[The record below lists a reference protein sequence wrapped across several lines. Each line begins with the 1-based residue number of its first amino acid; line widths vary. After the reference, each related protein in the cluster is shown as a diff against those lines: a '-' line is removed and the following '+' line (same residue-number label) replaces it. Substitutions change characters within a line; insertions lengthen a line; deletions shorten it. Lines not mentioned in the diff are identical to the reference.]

1 MTSPAHSERI
11 QTLDILRGIA
21 LLGMILVHF
30 HQKMEAPAT
39 MPEDLVGWIVWVGVE
54 EKAWAT
60 FAFLF
65 GVGFAILLQRREQ
78 RGEGFNAFYLR
89 RLLGLAMFGILAE
102 ALFGFRVL
110 LVYAIW
116 GVPLLF
122 VRKWRTR
129 SLLTLAVLSAAALP
143 VYQLG
148 LALWQWKVVGHFT
161 PPSAQRILL
170 FQALEDAQHQPN
182 YFVLVAA
189 RVHAMMA
196 SYLDWHVLIPAHD
209 FALFILGLLAV
220 RHGIFSETRSR
231 RKIFVAFMVFGFV
244 SWAAFWLLLPRLPL
258 NFAPEQVTSPL
269 RYGLGLVHDQWLAF
283 TYVGAAVLL
292 LNAFPLWQQR
302 LSWLGVAG
310 RMALTNYFVQIAVL
324 DVLASSYGVGLKIRP
339 YAEPLATA
347 LLFGAEVL
355 LSRWW
360 LARFRFGPLEWLWR
374 SFTYGKLQPIRLS
387 KPAAIAA
394 GA

>member
-1 MTSPAHSERI
+1 MTSPANNERI

-78 RGEGFNAFYLR
+78 RGERFNAFYLR
-89 RLLGLAMFGILAE
+89 RLLGLALFGVLAE

-110 LVYAIW
+110 LVYALW

-122 VRKWRTR
+122 VRKWKTR
-129 SLLTLAVLSAAALP
+129 SLLTLAVFSAAALP
-143 VYQLG
+143 ICQLG
-148 LALWQWKVVGHFT
+148 FALWQWKVVGHFT
-161 PPSAQRILL
+161 PPSAQRIAL
-170 FQALEDAQHQPN
+170 FDAMENAQHQAN
-182 YFVLVAA
+182 YFVLLAA
-189 RVHAMMA
+189 RVRAMTA
-196 SYLDWHVLIPAHD
+196 TYLDWHVLIPAHD

-220 RHGIFSETRSR
+220 RHGVFAETRSR
-231 RKIFVAFMVFGFV
+231 RQIIAVFMAGGFV
-244 SWAAFWLLLPRLPL
+244 SWAAFWLVLPRVPL
-258 NFAPEQVTSPL
+258 SFAPEQVTNSL

-292 LNAFPLWQQR
+292 LNAFPRWQQR

-310 RMALTNYFVQIAVL
+310 RMALTNYFVQIAIL

-339 YAEPLATA
+339 YAEPLATS

-355 LSRWW
+355 LSSWW

-374 SFTYGKLQPIRLS
+374 SFTYGKMQSMALP
-387 KPAAIAA
+387 KAASMTA